1 MKCGGSERW
10 WAQGVM
16 HRDIKQS
23 NILATVTPRLVLTII
38 DFGSAEL
45 VKPGAIHSVLVGTMQ
60 FKPAE
65 LLLGLKEY
73 AHFLDIWE
81 YVHQ

>member
-1 MKCGGSERW
+1 
-10 WAQGVM
+10 M

-23 NILATVTPRLVLTII
+23 NILGTVTPRSVLTII

-45 VKPGAIHSVLVGTMQ
+45 VKPVLVGTMQ
-60 FKPAE
+60 SKPAE
-65 LLLGLKEY
+65 LLFGFKEY
-73 AHFLDIWE
+73 AHFLDMWE